1 MPRTDR
7 RDFIKSSIG
16 TAAAAALTARASVG
30 AQTTGPSRP
39 ARIRF
44 AAIGINHD
52 HIDSQ
57 VESVK
62 RGGGEFVSFYAKEP
76 DLGAAF
82 AKRFPE
88 ATRAS
93 SEQEILEASNI
104 QLVVSAAIPDERAPL
119 GIEVMRHGK
128 D

>member
-30 AQTTGPSRP
+30 AQTTGLSRP

-52 HIDSQ
+52 HINSQ

-62 RGGGEFVSFYAKEP
+62 RGGGEFTE
-76 DLGAAF
+76 DDEAAWL
-82 AKRFPE
+82 
-88 ATRAS
+88 S
-93 SEQEILEASNI
+93 
-104 QLVVSAAIPDERAPL
+104 PDETEAGFLLSMLRPVPDDLLHIHRWRGCRAETFMDMWTPPP
-119 GIEVMRHGK
+119 
-128 D
+128 